1 MIKDNSKTRIKKS
14 LLTLCFFLCITSVVG
29 QDELDFEEDVID
41 NPPPS
46 PIDKYEGVLMGVV
59 LFYGFYKISE
69 KMLTQKMHSIKKDE

>member
-46 PIDKYEGVLMGVV
+46 PIDKYEVVLMGAV
-59 LFYGFYKISE
+59 LLYGFYTTS
-69 KMLTQKMHSIKKDE
+69 KKTILQ